1 MCHSSTTKSEDT
13 QTVQSLFKCGDIM
26 VSLWELSASLLT
38 IFVLIYIPGE
48 AFSVEMKAPNEA
60 LEFFKNDI
68 DEMKKAET
76 ERLEAI
82 QAVFSKSRLMADLNV
97 KELLNLMASQ
107 DEIIIEIRKTLEG
120 MLWTLGVANQVE
132 FTRLVE
138 KLRGQIRQMDSNEL
152 EIKKKEKSLPPD
164 LLQDDELKKLMDAL
178 QTDYV
183 CVTATVGA
191 VKAMSP
197 VEIGN

>member
-1 MCHSSTTKSEDT
+1 
-13 QTVQSLFKCGDIM
+13 
-26 VSLWELSASLLT
+26 
-38 IFVLIYIPGE
+38 
-48 AFSVEMKAPNEA
+48 MKAPNEA

>member
-1 MCHSSTTKSEDT
+1 
-13 QTVQSLFKCGDIM
+13 
-26 VSLWELSASLLT
+26 
-38 IFVLIYIPGE
+38 
-48 AFSVEMKAPNEA
+48 MKAPNEA

-132 FTRLVE
+132 VSAFF
-138 KLRGQIRQMDSNEL
+138 Q
-152 EIKKKEKSLPPD
+152 
-164 LLQDDELKKLMDAL
+164 
-178 QTDYV
+178 
-183 CVTATVGA
+183 GA
-191 VKAMSP
+191 F
-197 VEIGN
+197 